1 MWAHRAHCTCG
12 VSLSRHLMN
21 KNKNSR
27 RRNRHVARVTLRS
40 DALTVESNRNKWFE
54 ITNRN
59 MHFNPRHFSWC
70 RRLTD
75 KFRKTQKKKKRVT
88 NGIYRAR
95 WRCLMPNA
103 QQRWNHTSTSLSS
116 QPIGKQWNPFIRYK
130 ILNAT
135 DVRSASCHTHA
146 HNFSIIFSNFLS
158 AVIQFRN

>member
-21 KNKNSR
+21 KNKKQNA

-59 MHFNPRHFSWC
+59 MHFNLRHFGWC

-75 KFRKTQKKKKRVT
+75 FRKTQEKRNERKKESRTAFTERDGDASCQMRNDDETIRRVLVV
-88 NGIYRAR
+88 AA
-95 WRCLMPNA
+95 NA
-103 QQRWNHTSTSLSS
+103 QTMEFIHFHHLFPFHFGNHPMSELT
-116 QPIGKQWNPFIRYK
+116 
-130 ILNAT
+130 
-135 DVRSASCHTHA
+135 
-146 HNFSIIFSNFLS
+146 
-158 AVIQFRN
+158 